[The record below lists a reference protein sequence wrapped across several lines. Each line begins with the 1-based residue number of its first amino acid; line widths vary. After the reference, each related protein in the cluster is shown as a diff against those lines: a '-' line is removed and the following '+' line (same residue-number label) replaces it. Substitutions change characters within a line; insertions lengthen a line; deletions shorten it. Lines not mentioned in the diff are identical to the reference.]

1 MNIDECLKLFAD
13 EKIEV
18 FSDRIEDLEK
28 FLMRLHTTFPNVKW
42 LSGHDAAH
50 PYMIRDELV
59 SALDDSDSGEIYIK
73 CGEIDHGRLSWGFD
87 QDFWGKGTVVYLGDL
102 TYSNQVKISV
112 DELNSFLGI

>member
-1 MNIDECLKLFAD
+1 MNIDECLKLFTD

-18 FSDRIEDLEK
+18 YSDNMGDIEE
-28 FLMRLHTTFPNVKW
+28 FLTRLDATFPHIKW

-50 PYMIRDELV
+50 PYIILDELV
-59 SALDDSDSGEIYIK
+59 SALNDSDSGEIYIK

-87 QDFWGKGTVVYLGDL
+87 QDLWGKVVYLGNL
-102 TYSNQVKISV
+102 TYSNQVKISM